1 VKLNFKR
8 GGVAAL
14 AGFGLFLALGAQSC
28 TSEPSQDAK
37 QRMADQNKV
46 TRTGDSL
53 EQKNLERKI
62 KLEEN
67 PTRVGYVYV
76 FVPGDRIPVGYY
88 VIKGKV
94 SSSSSQLEPENV
106 VMDDPHGD
114 MSAGSV
120 VVDGP
125 QDDGTYGEGDP
136 GAFFFLAD
144 GTMVETQ
151 LIPLYST
158 APLPK
163 FLNAPLLGG
172 E

>member
-1 VKLNFKR
+1 MKLNIKK
-8 GGVAAL
+8 GAVAAL
-14 AGFGLFLALGAQSC
+14 VGAGLYLALGANSC
-28 TSEPSQDAK
+28 NTEPSQDAV
-37 QRMADQNKV
+37 QRAADANKV
-46 TRTGDSL
+46 QRTGDSL

-125 QDDGTYGEGDP
+125 QDDGTYGQGDP
-136 GAFFFLAD
+136 GVFFFLAD
-144 GTMVETQ
+144 GAMVETQ
-151 LIPLYST
+151 LTPLYST
-158 APLPK
+158 TPMATY
-163 FLNAPLLGG
+163 LNAPVLGG
-172 E
+172 K